1 MTPSFYDSCV
11 AISWL
16 VLQLALCSHSVIVLS
31 SWCTWL
37 ILYLLIGISWYIYI
51 YIYIYCTRKQEN
63 LLSSILSYYKR
74 SWLVFFSHIFIF
86 IFDIFGTKSF
96 KVFFEVNF
104 VFIHHL
110 FFSNSFYFVL
120 GLILIFLGRKLSFMS
135 AYMSHRWNQL
145 SWWIIAVWI
154 DKLLI
159 WVLYFFFFF
168 FEKIVIL
175 KASFWS

>member
-1 MTPSFYDSCV
+1 MTSSFHDSCV

-16 VLQLALCSHSVIVLS
+16 VLQLALCSNSVIVLS

-51 YIYIYCTRKQEN
+51 YIYIYIYCTRKQEN
-63 LLSSILSYYKR
+63 LLSNILSYYKW
-74 SWLVFFSHIFIF
+74 SWLVFFSHIFILF
-86 IFDIFGTKSF
+86 LIFLTLGFLKFFGSN
-96 KVFFEVNF
+96 VNF

-110 FFSNSFYFVL
+110 LLSNSFYFVL
-120 GLILIFLGRKLSFMS
+120 VLILIFLGRKLTFMA

-159 WVLYFFFFF
+159 WVLYFFFF
-168 FEKIVIL
+168 L
-175 KASFWS
+175 KK